1 MQYHAC
7 MAWHFVVQI
16 KLRYCKVQSILQLT
30 IKCHHAVRALILSR
44 IYYDCNSLFT
54 VLSSNDKKIY
64 SVVNRAA
71 RLIYAV
77 GRGTHTSP
85 LLRELHWLPFSKQIL
100 FKLCLYVFKILNE
113 KSPSY
118 LTNTIT
124 LYKPSQNLRSAQDTL
139 RLVITRSHF
148 VSVDKRFT
156 IAPSSAWN
164 TLSLPIRQITNI
176 LIRSRNT

>member
-1 MQYHAC
+1 MYTVSALFDVRVPV
-7 MAWHFVVQI
+7 FVFAPPPPQMKI
-16 KLRYCKVQSILQLT
+16 RS
-30 IKCHHAVRALILSR
+30 AALEI
-44 IYYDCNSLFT
+44 D
-54 VLSSNDKKIY
+54 

-85 LLRELHWLPFSKQIL
+85 LRELHWLPFSKRIL
-100 FKLCLYVFKILNE
+100 FKLCLYVNE

-124 LYKPSQNLRSAQDTL
+124 LFNPSRNLRSAQDTL
-139 RLVITRSHF
+139 RLVISRSHF

-156 IAPSSAWN
+156 IAASSAWN
-164 TLSLPIRQITNI
+164 TLSLNIRHYQKH
-176 LIRSRNT
+176 